1 MKIDRFDLAG
11 SRPTQVVEGLSAAL
25 FPTHFGRPNL
35 TDESIDYF
43 VGDTL
48 TATLDALVE
57 QVRRGLPFGPDA
69 DLESEAALVQ
79 KAVAVNQARMRQD

>member
-1 MKIDRFDLAG
+1 M
-11 SRPTQVVEGLSAAL
+11 SAAL
-25 FPTHFGRPNL
+25 FPTHYGRPNL

-48 TATLDALVE
+48 TTTLTATLDALVE
-57 QVRRGLPFGPDA
+57 QVRRGLLFGPDA